1 MVRPPLLPQRTSF
14 RPFWEKITS
23 PLTVQASVPAA
34 APVPPQVEVAV
45 SKTAFE
51 SLTLER
57 ERGQM
62 LRATMLGYPAA
73 YWGSRRSGVPR
84 GQRQPKTRATTCPVF
99 RGWAG
104 GLPSRHP
111 RPSGTPTWCRMCTTS
126 TPSSMPST
134 ESTLTLATPPNI
146 LPDTPTW

>member
-23 PLTVQASVPAA
+23 PLTVQSAVPAVV
-34 APVPPQVEVAV
+34 PSPPQVLVLV
-45 SKTAFE
+45 SNLAFE

-62 LRATMLGYPAA
+62 LRATMLGYAA
-73 YWGSRRSGVPR
+73 PCRGSRRSGAPQ

-99 RGWAG
+99 RGWA
-104 GLPSRHP
+104 
-111 RPSGTPTWCRMCTTS
+111 
-126 TPSSMPST
+126 
-134 ESTLTLATPPNI
+134 
-146 LPDTPTW
+146 

>member
-1 MVRPPLLPQRTSF
+1 MPLLAPTTGAVISTISFLVPAVLDRAQVVAVSMKSLYLLPVFMPVPCRLVVRPPLLPQRTSF

-73 YWGSRRSGVPR
+73 YWVG
-84 GQRQPKTRATTCPVF
+84 
-99 RGWAG
+99 
-104 GLPSRHP
+104 
-111 RPSGTPTWCRMCTTS
+111 
-126 TPSSMPST
+126 
-134 ESTLTLATPPNI
+134 
-146 LPDTPTW
+146 

>member
-23 PLTVQASVPAA
+23 PLTVQASVPTVV
-34 APVPPQVEVAV
+34 PSPPQVAV
-45 SKTAFE
+45 SVDKAAFE

-57 ERGQM
+57 E
-62 LRATMLGYPAA
+62 
-73 YWGSRRSGVPR
+73 R

-104 GLPSRHP
+104 GLP
-111 RPSGTPTWCRMCTTS
+111 M
-126 TPSSMPST
+126 
-134 ESTLTLATPPNI
+134 
-146 LPDTPTW
+146 

>member
-34 APVPPQVEVAV
+34 APVPPQVEVVVA
-45 SKTAFE
+45 KAAFE

-73 YWGSRRSGVPR
+73 LGGVASVR
-84 GQRQPKTRATTCPVF
+84 VDSVLG
-99 RGWAG
+99 
-104 GLPSRHP
+104 
-111 RPSGTPTWCRMCTTS
+111 
-126 TPSSMPST
+126 
-134 ESTLTLATPPNI
+134 I
-146 LPDTPTW
+146 DD